1 MLYVTGDTH
10 GSLDYNKLHTMREKF
25 TGEDLLLIAGDFGA
39 VWHKNTLEKD
49 LQIYRRLKCKVLFAD
64 GNHENFDLLESLP
77 QEEFCG
83 GKVHRAAENVYHLMR
98 GQVFTLQGRTVFV
111 MGGAES
117 TDKVRRREGQSW
129 WKQES
134 VTWADVDEGLKN
146 LAAHANAVDYV
157 LTHTMPSSLLMRPP
171 FYRKVGVA
179 PNTSEYLLNIFAEQV
194 RFTHW
199 YFGHWHMDA
208 ELGEKYT
215 TLYQKVIPLP

>member
-1 MLYVTGDTH
+1 M
-10 GSLDYNKLHTMREKF
+10 
-25 TGEDLLLIAGDFGA
+25 
-39 VWHKNTLEKD
+39 
-49 LQIYRRLKCKVLFAD
+49 
-64 GNHENFDLLESLP
+64 
-77 QEEFCG
+77 
-83 GKVHRAAENVYHLMR
+83 YHLMR

-215 TLYQKVIPLP
+215 ALYQKVIPLP